1 MHKKQPI
8 LQNQNVFAETE
19 YNMTSLGLIPTSK
32 LGKTINLTQ
41 LKYRIIFPTKIILD
55 LLLSP
60 KFDS

>member
-1 MHKKQPI
+1 MHKKQAI

-41 LKYRIIFPTKIILD
+41 LKYRIFPTENYFRSVTFLQV
-55 LLLSP
+55 
-60 KFDS
+60 